1 MEDFNLSETIVDFL
15 SSNDEKI
22 YSMSALHNNLISLYP
37 FLDIKDPHKRSEFN
51 EKFKLEFLTIDA
63 KYKGIYRFII
73 SDRQYIVWS
82 LRTYEELY
90 KIFVDKTFD
99 SDNRLKTPTK
109 ETLVDTH
116 TINTEIETTNYY
128 ELVKSYILNKDYKYI
143 YQDIKIDGV
152 NNITHLL
159 VINNDL
165 TSLKQL
171 NELHK
176 IDWYLKN
183 KHGKTCVELAKENK
197 YCDILEFILNEIFE
211 STVFSYKNLLE
222 NQKTLQKD
230 SYQKN
235 SELTIENKRLMYEC
249 LELEQEKLNKSR
261 TSWLFNYSLVLLGL
275 LYVYRLLILQ

>member
-15 SSNDEKI
+15 SSNDEKL
-22 YSMSALHNNLISLYP
+22 YSMSALHTSLISKYP
-37 FLDIKDPHKRSEFN
+37 FLEIKEPHKRNEFN
-51 EKFKLEFLTIDA
+51 EKFKLEFLTIDS

-99 SDNRLKTPTK
+99 TDNRLKNPTK

-128 ELVKSYILNKDYKYI
+128 ELVKTYILNKDYKYI

-165 TSLKQL
+165 TCLKQL

-176 IDWYLKN
+176 IDWSLKN
-183 KHGKTCVELAKENK
+183 KYGKTCVELAKENK

-230 SYQKN
+230 SYEKN
-235 SELTIENKRLMYEC
+235 SELTIENKKLIYEL
-249 LELEQEKLNKSR
+249 LELEQNNLRISK
-261 TSWLFNYSLVLLGL
+261 TSWLFNYFLVCAGL
-275 LYVYRLLILQ
+275 LYVYRILVLQ

>member
-1 MEDFNLSETIVDFL
+1 MEEFNLSESIIDFL
-15 SSNDEKI
+15 SSNDEKL
-22 YSMSALHNNLISLYP
+22 YSMSALHASLLSKYP
-37 FLDIKDPHKRSEFN
+37 SLDIKDPNKRNEFN
-51 EKFKLEFLTIDA
+51 EKFKLEFLTIDS
-63 KYKGIYRFII
+63 KYKGIYRFIL

-99 SDNRLKTPTK
+99 TDNRLKNPTK

-128 ELVKSYILNKDYKYI
+128 ELVKTYILNKDFKYI

-159 VINNDL
+159 VLNNDL
-165 TSLKQL
+165 NSLKQL

-176 IDWYLKN
+176 IDWSLKN
-183 KHGKTCVELAKENK
+183 KYGKTCVELAKEQK

-222 NQKTLQKD
+222 NQKSLQKD
-230 SYQKN
+230 AYEKN
-235 SELTIENKRLMYEC
+235 GELIEENKKLTDKC
-249 LELEQEKLNKSR
+249 LLLEQENLNKRR
-261 TSWLFNYSLVLLGL
+261 TSWLFNYCLVFFSL
-275 LYVYRLLILQ
+275 LYFYRLLILQ

>member
-1 MEDFNLSETIVDFL
+1 MEDFNLSETIFDFL
-15 SSNDEKI
+15 TSNDEKI
-22 YSMSALHNNLISLYP
+22 YSMSALHTNLLSLYP
-37 FLDIKDPHKRSEFN
+37 FLDIKDHHKRNEFN
-51 EKFKLEFLTIDA
+51 EKFKLEFLTIDT

-99 SDNRLKTPTK
+99 TDNRLKSPSSD
-109 ETLVDTH
+109 TLIDTI

-128 ELVKSYILNKDYKYI
+128 DLVKTYILNKDYKYI

-152 NNITHLL
+152 NNVTHLL
-159 VINNDL
+159 VLNNDI
-165 TSLKQL
+165 TTLKQL

-176 IDWYLKN
+176 IDWSLKN

-197 YCDILEFILNEIFE
+197 YCDILEFILNEILE
-211 STVFSYKNLLE
+211 NTVLTYKNLLE
-222 NQKTLQKD
+222 NQKALQKD
-230 SYQKN
+230 AYQKN

-249 LELEQEKLNKSR
+249 LELEQENLAKRR
-261 TSWLFNYSLVLLGL
+261 TSWLFNYCLVFLGL
-275 LYVYRLLILQ
+275 LYIYRLFILQ

>member
-1 MEDFNLSETIVDFL
+1 MDDFNLSETIVDFL
-15 SSNDEKI
+15 SSNDEKL
-22 YSMSALHNNLISLYP
+22 YSMSALHTSLISKYP
-37 FLDIKDPHKRSEFN
+37 FLDIKEPHKRSEFN
-51 EKFKLEFLTIDA
+51 EKFKLEFLTIDS

-99 SDNRLKTPTK
+99 TDNRLKTPTK

-128 ELVKSYILNKDYKYI
+128 DLVKTYILNKDYKYI

-152 NNITHLL
+152 NNVTHLL
-159 VINNDL
+159 VLNNDL
-165 TSLKQL
+165 IGLKQL

-176 IDWYLKN
+176 IDWSLKN
-183 KHGKTCVELAKENK
+183 KNGKTCAELAKENK
-197 YCDILEFILNEIFE
+197 YCNILEFILNEILE
-211 STVFSYKNLLE
+211 NTVLTYKNLLE

-230 SYQKN
+230 AYQTN
-235 SELTIENKRLMYEC
+235 SELSVENKRLMNQC
-249 LELEQEKLNKSR
+249 LELEQENLSKRRNA
-261 TSWLFNYSLVLLGL
+261 WLFNYSLVFFSF

>member
-15 SSNDEKI
+15 SSNDEKL
-22 YSMSALHNNLISLYP
+22 YSMSALHTSLISKYP
-37 FLDIKDPHKRSEFN
+37 FLDIKESHKRSEFN
-51 EKFKLEFLTIDA
+51 EKFKLEFLTIDS

-99 SDNRLKTPTK
+99 SDNRLKTSTK

-159 VINNDL
+159 VQNNDL

-176 IDWYLKN
+176 IDWSLKN

-235 SELTIENKRLMYEC
+235 SELTIENKRLMNEC
-249 LELEQEKLNKSR
+249 LELEQKNLNKSR
-261 TSWLFNYSLVLLGL
+261 NSWLFNYSLVLLGI

>member
-1 MEDFNLSETIVDFL
+1 MEDFSLSEAIIDFL
-15 SSNDEKI
+15 TSNDEKL
-22 YSMSALHNNLISLYP
+22 YSMSALHSSLISKYS
-37 FLDIKDPHKRSEFN
+37 FLDIKEPNKRSEFN
-51 EKFKLEFLTIDA
+51 EKFKLEFLTIDS

-99 SDNRLKTPTK
+99 TDNRLKNPTK

-128 ELVKSYILNKDYKYI
+128 ELVKTYILNKDYKYI

-165 TSLKQL
+165 TCLKQL

-176 IDWYLKN
+176 IDWSLKN
-183 KHGKTCVELAKENK
+183 KYGKTCVELAKENK

-222 NQKTLQKD
+222 NQKSLQKD
-230 SYQKN
+230 SYEKN
-235 SELTIENKRLMYEC
+235 SELTIENKKLIYEL
-249 LELEQEKLNKSR
+249 LELEQNNLRISK
-261 TSWLFNYSLVLLGL
+261 TSWLFNYSIVLLGL
-275 LYVYRLLILQ
+275 LYVYRLLIL

>member
-1 MEDFNLSETIVDFL
+1 MEDFNLSETIVDYL
-15 SSNDEKI
+15 TSNDEKL
-22 YSMSALHNNLISLYP
+22 YSMSALHNSLISLYP

-51 EKFKLEFLTIDA
+51 EKFKLEFLTIDT

-82 LRTYEELY
+82 LRTYDELY

-109 ETLVDTH
+109 DTLVDTH

-143 YQDIKIDGV
+143 YQDIKIDGI

-159 VINNDL
+159 VLNNDL

-176 IDWYLKN
+176 IDWSLKN

-197 YCDILEFILNEIFE
+197 YCDVLEFILNEIFE
-211 STVFSYKNLLE
+211 STIFSYKNLLE
-222 NQKTLQKD
+222 NQKTLQRD

-235 SELTIENKRLMYEC
+235 SELTIENKRLMNEC
-249 LELEQEKLNKSR
+249 LELEQKNLNKSR
-261 TSWLFNYSLVLLGL
+261 TTWLFNYSLVLLGI